1 MVCSGGLRQGLLI
14 YVTKV
19 QESRSG
25 LFQHAVFE
33 FSRSP
38 VFFSGRVFA
47 EALHATAASLKRSND
62 VLLAPESPVL
72 VSVPFPV
79 CGATKRLPFPL

>member
-38 VFFSGRVFA
+38 VFFFRACFRGGLARNRCIFEAQQRRV
-47 EALHATAASLKRSND
+47 
-62 VLLAPESPVL
+62 V
-72 VSVPFPV
+72 
-79 CGATKRLPFPL
+79 GA